1 MPQNLVNSLIDKFN
15 ALAEEEKNI
24 HAEKEVVW
32 KEYNDYCSASD
43 SDLSEKLTKLRKK
56 IAKMEEYMRYAAE
69 HTSELEEATEP
80 FETGESTLVSLQQS
94 IGLDSHNDASAETL
108 YTKASA
114 QKLFYEHEINRER
127 TRIEGSKVQAQHQY
141 DAENSA
147 LIKRQHKH
155 DDDLREYIESDEFRT
170 YLKKLTA
177 DAAAFNSTGI
187 LKPDDC
193 DYISLGQRRVRLPIP
208 EKFEQEL
215 TMSTAG
221 VFNSAAKTIGAP
233 VTVPMDKGSVLMID
247 YDDRNE
253 TYLMGGIQRLLLNAI
268 KYFGQDISSMFFC
281 EPQKFSP
288 DCLGHISGFAKGI
301 NPFMIFPTSFESA
314 KASLDAL
321 SAEMQ
326 PTQAVTKFFVFH
338 CFPEAYDDDMKSRIL
353 DLCNNAEQLGA
364 MVVLTHKQSE
374 ETTPAEDEA
383 RRLASVIRSRNGG
396 FYLEETK
403 QSLFWY
409 SAPSD
414 IPDEIRRVYVEQRR
428 QAAIQRAQPAPA
440 QAEPVQSAPV
450 PAAPVQPVTVQ
461 PVAAPVQAAP
471 VQPVPV
477 QTEPVQ
483 TEPAVPVFEEPA
495 PDAEPET
502 VQPAEEVPAENIS
515 RALPAVPI
523 GTDITGNTAA
533 LDIESGTVVYICG
546 NRGADRASVLK
557 QIINTANN
565 AEIWAVDLVGSLS
578 ENTDKLPAQVK
589 YLISGGGTDMVCDI
603 ADRLCAE
610 RDRRADMLRRKGGVD
625 LPELLVVVNG
635 FGKMYALACDEP
647 EFFGRDTAAALRGL
661 FAVGGKLGMHFVLAA
676 EKYEQGVFA
685 DGAVHTAVALP
696 NSDENI
702 AAMFGKMTLSADDI
716 TTLSRIPTRNAVIGA
731 PDSAGAALT
740 TIRIETGAEFTSD
753 SAHSTVID
761 RRSCCSFDEKRYDM
775 SDLIAQKRQNET
787 LLFLGEPCRVM
798 TEYPVRMSA
807 DFAQNLLMLTSMRE
821 VRAAADAVMSVIGSI
836 SEQGQPAEIL
846 TATNDPVYG
855 LLCESGLIDGIHVSE
870 GTAAIVRIKE
880 LAAEAINRRV
890 SNGFAI
896 VLGADRLVSEMVLTG
911 DGSEA
916 FVNALAN
923 SSRMG
928 RHFVLCVNSVLSLE
942 KHGVSLELFGHRAV
956 FSAPVFE
963 AGRLLDDTAV
973 DVPAHCF
980 RLIDR
985 SGEVTM
991 MTYSHDGI

>member
-15 ALAEEEKNI
+15 SLAEEEKNI

-69 HTSELEEATEP
+69 HTDELEEATEP

-94 IGLDSHNDASAETL
+94 IGLESHNDASAETL

-141 DAENSA
+141 DAENAA

-155 DDDLREYIESDEFRT
+155 DDDLKEYIESDEFRT
-170 YLKKLTA
+170 YLKKLSA
-177 DAAAFNSTGI
+177 DAAAFNSTGV

-215 TMSTAG
+215 TVSTAG

-268 KYFGQDISSMFFC
+268 KYFGQDIAAMFFC

-301 NPFMIFPTSFESA
+301 NPFMTFPTSMESV
-314 KASLDAL
+314 KASLEGI

-353 DLCNNAEQLGA
+353 DLCKNAEQFGA
-364 MVVLTHKQSE
+364 LVVLTHKQSE
-374 ETTPAEDEA
+374 ESTPAEDEA
-383 RRLASVIRSRNGG
+383 RKLATIIRSRNGG

-428 QAAIQRAQPAPA
+428 QAAIQRVQPAPA
-440 QAEPVQSAPV
+440 PVQTAPV
-450 PAAPVQPVTVQ
+450 QPVQPAPAPAPVQPAPAPVQPVSVQEPAPVQPAPAPAFEEHAPEAAPVQPVE
-461 PVAAPVQAAP
+461 A
-471 VQPVPV
+471 
-477 QTEPVQ
+477 
-483 TEPAVPVFEEPA
+483 
-495 PDAEPET
+495 
-502 VQPAEEVPAENIS
+502 PAENIS
-515 RALPAVPI
+515 RELPAIPL
-523 GTDITGNTAA
+523 GTDIAGNTAA

-546 NRGADRASVLK
+546 ARGADRASVLK
-557 QIINTANN
+557 QIINCADN
-565 AEIWAVDLVGSLS
+565 AEIWVADLVGSLS
-578 ENTDKLPAQVK
+578 ESTDKLPAQVK
-589 YLISGGGTDMVCDI
+589 YLVCGGGTDMVCDL

-610 RDRRADMLRRKGGVD
+610 RDRRAEILRRTGSVNM
-625 LPELLVVVNG
+625 PELLTVVNG
-635 FGKMYALACDEP
+635 FGRMYALACDEP

-661 FAVGGKLGMHFVLAA
+661 FAEGGKLGMHFVLAA

-685 DGAVHTAVALP
+685 DGAIHTAAALT

-702 AAMFGKMTLSADDI
+702 AAMFGKMALTADDI
-716 TTLSRIPTRNAVIGA
+716 ATLSRIPARNAVIGA

-740 TIRIETGAEFTSD
+740 TIRLETTGEFTSD

-761 RRSCCSFDEKRYDM
+761 RRICRSFDEKRGGR
-775 SDLIAQKRQNET
+775 SEFIAQKRQDET
-787 LLFLGEPCRVM
+787 LLFLGEPCRM
-798 TEYPVRMSA
+798 AAEYPVRMSA
-807 DFAQNLLMLTSMRE
+807 DFAQNLLVLSSVRE
-821 VRAAADAVMSVIGSI
+821 LRAAADAVMSVIKSI

-846 TATNDPVYG
+846 TASNDPVFE
-855 LLCESGLIDGIHVSE
+855 LLRESGLIEGINVSE
-870 GTAAIVRIKE
+870 GAAAIIRIKE
-880 LAAEAINRRV
+880 FAAEAINHRV
-890 SNGFAI
+890 NNGFAVI
-896 VLGADRLVSEMVLTG
+896 LGADRMLSEMVLTG
-911 DGSEA
+911 DGCEA
-916 FVNALAN
+916 LVNALAN
-923 SSRMG
+923 SGRMG
-928 RHFVLCVNSVLSLE
+928 RHFVLSVNSVLSLE
-942 KHGVSLELFGHRAV
+942 KNGVSLELFGYKAV
-956 FSAPVFE
+956 FAAPVFE

-991 MTYSHDGI
+991 MTYLHEGI